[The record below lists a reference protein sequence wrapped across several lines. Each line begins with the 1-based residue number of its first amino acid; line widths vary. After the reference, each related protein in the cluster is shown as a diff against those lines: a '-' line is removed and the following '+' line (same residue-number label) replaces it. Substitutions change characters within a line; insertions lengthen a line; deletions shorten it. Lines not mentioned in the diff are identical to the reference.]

1 VPIEG
6 WASDGG
12 DRAGVRIPSRPS
24 GRRIVAAWC
33 LYDWACGAFNTVI
46 ISFVFATYFV
56 RAVAAG
62 PQEGTSDWA
71 AAQALAGLV
80 IALLAAPLGMLAD
93 KGAFRR
99 PMLAGFTALLVVC
112 TAGLWFVRPRAA
124 DVGLALGLTAC
135 ATVAYELAGVFY
147 NAMLPD
153 IAGPGRIGLVSG
165 LAWGSGYVGGLIC
178 LTLCLVLLIDRSP
191 PLFGL
196 SADAAEPVRA
206 TALFAAGWIAL
217 FAAPLL
223 VMMPPSRRVAAGHVL
238 REGLCALGTT
248 VRLLVRGEGTPM
260 AGTSPAMTGEDTGT
274 GPAVAARP
282 GVAAGMRAGPAV
294 GGRAIVR
301 FLIARTLYSDGLTTL
316 FAFGGI
322 FAAGTFG
329 MDAKQTLLLGIALNV
344 SAGCGAFSFAM
355 IEDRIGAKPVV
366 LLALGF
372 LVVLGT
378 CALLARSA
386 GMFWGLALGL
396 GLFVGPAQAAS
407 RSLMARLAPAETRNA
422 YFGLYALSGRV
433 TGFIGPLAL
442 GVVTAASGS
451 QRAGM
456 AVVVVLLCAGG
467 VLLAAT
473 PLRPLPA

>member
-1 VPIEG
+1 M
-6 WASDGG
+6 
-12 DRAGVRIPSRPS
+12 
-24 GRRIVAAWC
+24 
-33 LYDWACGAFNTVI
+33 
-46 ISFVFATYFV
+46 

-62 PQEGTSDWA
+62 PGEGTTDWA
-71 AAQALAGLV
+71 EAQALAGLI
-80 IALLAAPLGMLAD
+80 IALVAAPLGMLAD
-93 KGAFRR
+93 KGAHRR
-99 PMLAGFTALLVVC
+99 AMLAGLTALLVMC
-112 TAGLWFVRPRAA
+112 TAGLWFVQPRIA
-124 DVGLALGLTAC
+124 DVGLALGLTAS

-153 IAGPGRIGLVSG
+153 IAGPGRIGRVSG

-178 LTLCLVLLIDRSP
+178 LALCLVLFIDRSP

-196 SADAAEPVRA
+196 SAARAEPVRA
-206 TALFAAGWIAL
+206 TALFAAGWIAV
-217 FAAPLL
+217 FAVPLL
-223 VMMPPSRRVAAGHVL
+223 VIMPRSRNVPADRVW
-238 REGLCALGTT
+238 RDGLKALGATL
-248 VRLLVRGEGTPM
+248 RLMVRGGAM
-260 AGTSPAMTGEDTGT
+260 A
-274 GPAVAARP
+274 
-282 GVAAGMRAGPAV
+282 
-294 GGRAIVR
+294 R
-301 FLIARTLYSDGLTTL
+301 FLIARMLYTDGLTTL

-344 SAGCGAFSFAM
+344 TAGCGAFSFAM

-378 CALLARSA
+378 FALLARSA
-386 GMFWGLALGL
+386 GMFWVLALGL

-456 AVVVVLLCAGG
+456 AVIVVLLSAGA

-473 PLRPLPA
+473 RLPVPHRDSSGATG